1 MYGRNKKNIRRKKLN
16 INVIGLDET
25 NIENIYKLFL

>member
-1 MYGRNKKNIRRKKLN
+1 MEEIKKILKEKQLN